1 MPNLGCCVSWSL
13 TNEEGIYRYSGDGGR
28 YNIVHV
34 EVNEKSTRIRKRHP
48 VPESAEQCAS
58 RNGFGS
64 TCRYNVLLRLCKHGG
79 KVELEGETELVK
91 EGILEW
97 PDFGAGILVECKFF
111 GDGAVSLTEKKL
123 VFGSKD
129 SGWEARFGQPVFKAG
144 TTIVL
149 IPTQNTTCVA
159 NEDGILGHNSS
170 YEELLGSSSYVV
182 EKLRNR
188 VDGSTL
194 CVTSEIRLLHCRQ
207 EQATDCPDDSSNVTG
222 HIPPAI
228 YFDPGFHSSSIAR
241 SRDGRT
247 LTCVTSEG
255 RGMAFASVGCTKGVH
270 YWEIKIEQ
278 ADVGSVFIGVAEKP
292 SANTSGGAL
301 SSQDNQPRL
310 HRWHG
315 WGFVNFCATYN
326 ANAERVYGAYCHA
339 SDTVGVLLYCD
350 SGRISFFF
358 DGVKYGEHILNDL
371 GCAFENVSPFGFN
384 ADGCVSGGQGR
395 VHQMAQKEDAEGSIL
410 LMVLFDQ
417 KHFGQ

>member
-1 MPNLGCCVSWSL
+1 MS
-13 TNEEGIYRYSGDGGR
+13 
-28 YNIVHV
+28 
-34 EVNEKSTRIRKRHP
+34 
-48 VPESAEQCAS
+48 
-58 RNGFGS
+58 
-64 TCRYNVLLRLCKHGG
+64 
-79 KVELEGETELVK
+79 
-91 EGILEW
+91 
-97 PDFGAGILVECKFF
+97 
-111 GDGAVSLTEKKL
+111 
-123 VFGSKD
+123 
-129 SGWEARFGQPVFKAG
+129 
-144 TTIVL
+144 
-149 IPTQNTTCVA
+149 PTQNTSCVA
-159 NEDGILGHNSS
+159 NEDGILSHNSS

-384 ADGCVSGGQGR
+384 ADGCVSGGAGQGAPNGTEGGCGGRHPANGVVRPKALWPVVGLSHPGDR
-395 VHQMAQKEDAEGSIL
+395 VTISGKWMTIYGVDGVTWLKN
-410 LMVLFDQ
+410 VLAVDEFYVLTRIP
-417 KHFGQ
+417 FSRRLIS